1 MPWRTLWVRILKMNT
16 KISDRV
22 WLEVKMSREEIL
34 LAKKDCALAVK
45 KSIAK
50 VSAYNELLADE
61 ILNNVADYERLTILL
76 EAEK

>member
-1 MPWRTLWVRILKMNT
+1 
-16 KISDRV
+16 
-22 WLEVKMSREEIL
+22 MSREEIL

-50 VSAYNELLADE
+50 VRAYNELLADE